1 MWFEVAIIEGNTPF
15 LLSANFLKRI
25 GVIIDIEKNT
35 LWSGVLKGYLQIGM
49 SPRNL
54 MMLDINEFWSSKKK
68 IQVGLINDAEFQES
82 LLNQEYIQSPRIFFF
97 LVFGRC
103 RTEARSLYE
112 HKQSERHLYKDP
124 GGPSKLAN
132 QNKPEKHKT
141 NNHDDPQI
149 PQPDLRFVKR
159 KQQTRQKKRGKAQ
172 TNNHNKDLPKDT
184 ADLPLC
190 HSTKACKMN
199 YPPRHSVKH
208 EDRSKNEW
216 LRYQEWKTVH

>member
-1 MWFEVAIIEGNTPF
+1 VCAVPALPLLL
-15 LLSANFLKRI
+15 LLSFSLFSPLPSCSGEYYNTAKQKIKRAREE
-25 GVIIDIEKNT
+25 GKR
-35 LWSGVLKGYLQIGM
+35 K
-49 SPRNL
+49 RN
-54 MMLDINEFWSSKKK
+54 SKAGK
-68 IQVGLINDAEFQES
+68 I
-82 LLNQEYIQSPRIFFF
+82 IFF
-97 LVFGRC
+97 LAFGRC
-103 RTEARSLYE
+103 RTEARSLHE

-159 KQQTRQKKRGKAQ
+159 KQQTRQKNGARPKQK
-172 TNNHNKDLPKDT
+172 NNHNKDLPKDT

-190 HSTKACKMN
+190 HSTKACKVN

-208 EDRSKNEW
+208 EDRIKNEW

>member
-1 MWFEVAIIEGNTPF
+1 MHF
-15 LLSANFLKRI
+15 L
-25 GVIIDIEKNT
+25 
-35 LWSGVLKGYLQIGM
+35 
-49 SPRNL
+49 
-54 MMLDINEFWSSKKK
+54 
-68 IQVGLINDAEFQES
+68 
-82 LLNQEYIQSPRIFFF
+82 FFF
-97 LVFGRC
+97 LAFGRC
-103 RTEARSLYE
+103 RTEARSLHE

-132 QNKPEKHKT
+132 HNKPEKHKT

-159 KQQTRQKKRGKAQ
+159 KQQTRQKNGARPKQ

>member
-1 MWFEVAIIEGNTPF
+1 MQLGR
-15 LLSANFLKRI
+15 SKQLKHKPKTQ
-25 GVIIDIEKNT
+25 GKT
-35 LWSGVLKGYLQIGM
+35 QI
-49 SPRNL
+49 PH
-54 MMLDINEFWSSKKK
+54 
-68 IQVGLINDAEFQES
+68 
-82 LLNQEYIQSPRIFFF
+82 FFF
-97 LVFGRC
+97 LAFGRC
-103 RTEARSLYE
+103 RTEARSLHE

-132 QNKPEKHKT
+132 PNKPEKHKT
-141 NNHDDPQI
+141 NTHDDPQI

-159 KQQTRQKKRGKAQ
+159 KQQTRQKNGARPKQK
-172 TNNHNKDLPKDT
+172 NNHNKDLPKDT